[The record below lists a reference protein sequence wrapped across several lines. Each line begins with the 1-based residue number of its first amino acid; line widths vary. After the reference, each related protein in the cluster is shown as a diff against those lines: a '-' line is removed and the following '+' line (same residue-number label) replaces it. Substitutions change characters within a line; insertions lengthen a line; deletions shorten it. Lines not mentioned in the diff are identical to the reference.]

1 MHEQGEPGHISGS
14 PFFEGALP
22 LRGYFSHSSIFS

>member
-1 MHEQGEPGHISGS
+1 MHEQGEPGTYFRLA
-14 PFFEGALP
+14 FFEGTLP